1 MRIIA
6 FTLLAAAIMPL
17 AAADGAAAAEPEVS
31 RYTLADGRRI
41 DGIYDKERGVIV
53 LTGKIRMELAVKPE
67 QIVKAEPLAASAV
80 PDAAQGGGQQAKAGG
95 KAAESSQEFAVLVLA
110 DFERAIEA
118 ERKTKLAALAAAE
131 KAMQAN
137 RDKRFA
143 GSGDVKDW
151 DKYQAEQRRLAEQD
165 EQLRKTS
172 EQRRQEVN
180 VLGRRWAFARAMRAS
195 LQKYSSLHE
204 RLLQSPA
211 LVWREDPKASFT
223 SIADGARARFGGVM
237 EKERVAQDEAEARRR
252 AEFQQGGRT
261 WNPQTVRRT
270 AEQQKVI
277 NNELVSIYYDYYS
290 NLFINTR
297 MAALPKD
304 LMELTPDTTMI
315 INDYVGFHRRIVDYC
330 RTNQKN
336 VDPRI
341 LDVFVGIA
349 KVYFPAMKQAPPQ
362 DFRAVITDYRE
373 FVDSVPGDIGAFD
386 PKLEVENEFGRM
398 RL

>member
-6 FTLLAAAIMPL
+6 LTLLAVAALPL
-17 AAADGAAAAEPEVS
+17 GAAEAAPAGEPAVS
-31 RYTLADGRRI
+31 RYTLADGRKI

-53 LTGKIRMELAVKPE
+53 LTGKIRMELSVKPD
-67 QIVKAEPLAASAV
+67 QILKTELLAASAG
-80 PDAAQGGGQQAKAGG
+80 PAQAQSEQAQKGG
-95 KAAESSQEFAVLVLA
+95 KSAESAQEFSVLVLA

-118 ERKTKLAALAAAE
+118 ERKVKLTALAATDKAIVENRE
-131 KAMQAN
+131 KRMV
-137 RDKRFA
+137 
-143 GSGDVKDW
+143 GSNTTTTKEW
-151 DKYQAEQRRLAEQD
+151 EKYQAEQRRLGEQG
-165 EQLRKTS
+165 EQLQKVR
-172 EQRRQEVN
+172 EQRLQEVR
-180 VLGRRWAFARAMRAS
+180 VLGKRWAFARAMRAS

-211 LVWREDPKASFT
+211 LVWRDDPKATFT
-223 SIADGARARFGGVM
+223 TVADAARERFGGVL
-237 EKERVAQDEAEARRR
+237 EKERVAQQEAEAQQQ
-252 AEFQQGGRT
+252 AQAQQGVRR
-261 WNPQTVRRT
+261 WNSQTVRRT

-290 NLFINTR
+290 NLFINSK

-341 LDVFVGIA
+341 LDVFVGVA
-349 KVYFPAMKQAPPQ
+349 KVYFPAIKQTPPQ
-362 DFRAVITDYRE
+362 DFRSVITDYRE

-386 PKLEVENEFGRM
+386 PKIEVDNEFSRM